1 MKTARAM
8 RKSFFFVGY
17 CSLCSTDIS
26 ISSKKRQST
35 NVVDLSTIGGK
46 KHRSISS
53 FFTRFAKP
61 TKNLSPEQDSTVNTK
76 KSTESHMTPTASVD
90 KSMSTRAKIEQRLRS
105 VKGNTVESNWKKD
118 IEDAD
123 VWLEYKLNGEGWLIS
138 MSCKVCAMHYLQLA
152 RRLLRR

>member
-1 MKTARAM
+1 
-8 RKSFFFVGY
+8 
-17 CSLCSTDIS
+17 
-26 ISSKKRQST
+26 
-35 NVVDLSTIGGK
+35 
-46 KHRSISS
+46 
-53 FFTRFAKP
+53 
-61 TKNLSPEQDSTVNTK
+61 
-76 KSTESHMTPTASVD
+76 MTPTASVD
-90 KSMSTRAKIEQRLRS
+90 KSMSTRAKIEQRLWS